1 MPFTQSSDASIR
13 IHAVFVLCHLSML
26 LPSQQTDLLYLHSQD
41 IANLLGAFEY
51 ASTAGDHK
59 ASLPNSTRIMTVS
72 EWQKCWWIC
81 KWTRRIAQ
89 WCWRGMSF
97 QHWQVCLQLK
107 ELKNEFQD
115 AGYFGAFFM
124 TLPSSSKFTP
134 AICLLPRCFRH
145 WEMTLTKM
153 CAK

>member
-41 IANLLGAFEY
+41 IASLLGAFEY

-72 EWQKCWWIC
+72 EMTEVLVNLQMAFTYVMNQVLPYVPNVMLKSQSRCVQPFAD
-81 KWTRRIAQ
+81 KM
-89 WCWRGMSF
+89 RGKKRFVYVRLEQAVLASDIVSSLSVRDL
-97 QHWQVCLQLK
+97 H
-107 ELKNEFQD
+107 
-115 AGYFGAFFM
+115 FG
-124 TLPSSSKFTP
+124 
-134 AICLLPRCFRH
+134 
-145 WEMTLTKM
+145 
-153 CAK
+153 